1 MEKHFEIFVLSS
13 MLYFVSLVQQDT
25 LEESQ
30 KILTV
35 IIRGSLAASPLI

>member
-1 MEKHFEIFVLSS
+1 MEKHFEIFGLSS